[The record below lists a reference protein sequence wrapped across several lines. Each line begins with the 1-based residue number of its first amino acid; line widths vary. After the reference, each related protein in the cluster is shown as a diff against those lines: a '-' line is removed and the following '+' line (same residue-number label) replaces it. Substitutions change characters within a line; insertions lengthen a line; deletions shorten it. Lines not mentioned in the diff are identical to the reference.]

1 MQSLMAISFGSYLP
15 NIIVIIIIITII
27 HSNITDIENEV
38 CVFQSCIYDYFKIN
52 DKSKDP
58 DHTRNSLFSEYNDLS
73 RRQLKNFLKDFKRNT
88 DADNSIKIRYVNKL
102 IRIKRS
108 KKGSRLR
115 TEMTND
121 EKIEKDF

>member
-73 RRQLKNFLKDFKRNT
+73 RRQLKIFLKDFKRNT
-88 DADNSIKIRYVNKL
+88 DAFNYIKIRYVNKL
-102 IRIKRS
+102 IRIK
-108 KKGSRLR
+108 
-115 TEMTND
+115 
-121 EKIEKDF
+121 